1 MKAQDVIN
9 QLSAALPLFTSDF
22 STTLAVSSLVVSSNV
37 ATVTTAAAHSLTTND
52 IVVVKNAIT
61 PNPIT
66 SLTRVGTV
74 ATAVTANN
82 HGLTKQTRGQ
92 QLVTISGANEADY
105 NGSKDLIDILK
116 GSSTS
121 FTYKVA
127 NNPTTPA
134 TGSPILEEFFLNS
147 DEDGGFSSI
156 NGAHQIIVIGTTTFT
171 YVTNIVPDVTAIGTI
186 EVEKSMRI
194 SGAVSLERAV
204 EGYTRQSLD
213 ELYGFVVL
221 EDRTANKDRNINIDS
236 SSSKSA
242 GADSRQIVISPFTFY
257 VIVPTSNQLSAR
269 AARDKME
276 DLMSPLFQSVVGVR
290 FAAGLSFNDLAETTF
305 LEHGFQDY
313 VNAYYIHRFSFETVF
328 DITFNDTAKSH
339 QICSVFRCI
348 DFSPAAN
355 SASADTELATAVI
368 DLTH

>member
-22 STTLAVSSLVVSSNV
+22 STTLSVTGLVVSSNV
-37 ATVTTAAAHSLTTND
+37 ATVTTTADHGLTTND
-52 IVVVKNAIT
+52 IVIVKNAIT

-66 SLTRVGTV
+66 SLTRVGNV
-74 ATAVTANN
+74 ATAITANN
-82 HGLTKQTRGQ
+82 HSLTKQTRGQ
-92 QLVTISGANEADY
+92 QLVTISGANEGDY
-105 NGSKDLIDILK
+105 NGSKALIDIL
-116 GSSTS
+116 SSTS

-156 NGAHQIIVIGTTTFT
+156 NGAHQIIVTGTTTFT
-171 YVTNIVPDVTAIGTI
+171 YVTNTVPDVTAIGTI
-186 EVEKSMRI
+186 QVEKSPRI

-204 EGYTRQSLD
+204 ESYTRQSPDQLW
-213 ELYGFVVL
+213 GFVVL
-221 EDRTANKDRNINIDS
+221 EDRTANKDRNINIDAT
-236 SSSKSA
+236 SSKSA
-242 GADSRQIVISPFTFY
+242 GADSRQIIISPFTFY

-276 DLMSPLFQSVVGVR
+276 DLMSPLFQSLIGVR
-290 FAAGLSFNDLAETTF
+290 FTAGLACNDWAELTF

-313 VNAYYIHRFSFETVF
+313 VNAYYIHRFSFESVF
-328 DITFNDTAKSH
+328 DITFGDTAKSH

-348 DFSPAAN
+348 DFSATA
-355 SASADTELATAVI
+355 STASADTELATAVI
-368 DLTH
+368 DLNN